1 MSDNVSRPGTANED
15 MEGRSSFIVARV
27 LSATE
32 RRINRLLSAGSNR
45 SGSRIT
51 SAALDTSGIT
61 ADSRAWAT
69 AEKVVFNVCKSWD
82 LSDRWKFTIRRFG
95 VLETKYLFEALFS
108 IPTRRRPIPNATA
121 SVLFSV
127 DPGADGFPPEDDR
140 PSTAVS
146 LDESTPKP
154 LVIDAVPPEVTAS
167 GVHGRAQHL
176 VGRVLSASDRIVS
189 SIVDDSSRPG
199 SNLSTVLSG
208 LVVRFSLEAQDLL
221 HNAAD
226 TVFSEQWLHNILAA
240 KRSQFDI
247 ADAVLGDPDM

>member
-1 MSDNVSRPGTANED
+1 MSH
-15 MEGRSSFIVARV
+15 
-27 LSATE
+27 
-32 RRINRLLSAGSNR
+32 
-45 SGSRIT
+45 
-51 SAALDTSGIT
+51 AASLSGIP
-61 ADSRAWAT
+61 RY
-69 AEKVVFNVCKSWD
+69 VFGRGVCGQYPCVAHRC
-82 LSDRWKFTIRRFG
+82 L
-95 VLETKYLFEALFS
+95 LY
-108 IPTRRRPIPNATA
+108 RRPQ
-121 SVLFSV
+121 
-127 DPGADGFPPEDDR
+127 
-140 PSTAVS
+140 
-146 LDESTPKP
+146 
-154 LVIDAVPPEVTAS
+154 VTAS